1 MSEHYRARK
10 ADVADAQAIHD
21 LINLYAQRGD
31 MLPRTMGEVYENL
44 RDFVVVRDADRLLG
58 CVALHIVWAD
68 LAEVKSLAV
77 PEDAQTRGIGSLL
90 VNAAV
95 DEARRIGLE
104 RVFALTYRPAFFERL
119 GFVQADV
126 MTLPR
131 KVWNECYRCPK
142 FPSCNEIALVL
153 DLTSPPAAASPSPC
167 MERGTEGVRSVAF
180 HASSPMLSS
189 SDKPA

>member
-1 MSEHYRARK
+1 MTSARQSAVSLQARK
-10 ADVADAQAIHD
+10 AEIGDAQAIHD
-21 LINLYAQRGD
+21 LINFYAQRGD

-44 RDFVVVRDADRLLG
+44 RDFYVANDGDRFLG
-58 CVALHIVWAD
+58 CVALHIVWSD
-68 LAEVKSLAV
+68 LAELKSLAV
-77 PEDAQTRGIGSLL
+77 PEDVQSRGAGSLL

-95 DEARRIGLE
+95 DEARKIGLE
-104 RVFALTYRPAFFERL
+104 RVFALTYRPTFFERL

-153 DLTSPPAAASPSPC
+153 ELN
-167 MERGTEGVRSVAF
+167 GTG
-180 HASSPMLSS
+180 SS
-189 SDKPA
+189 A

>member
-1 MSEHYRARK
+1 MLRASK
-10 ADVADAQAIHD
+10 ASIADARAIHD
-21 LINLYAQRGD
+21 LVNLYAARGD

-44 RDFVVVRDADRLLG
+44 RDFFVVRERGDLLG
-58 CVALHIVWAD
+58 CVALHIVWSD

-77 PEDAQTRGIGSLL
+77 AESAQSRGVGSLL
-90 VNAAV
+90 VEACI
-95 DEARRIGLE
+95 DEAREVGLE

-119 GFVQADV
+119 GFEQADV

-153 DLTSPPAAASPSPC
+153 DLSEARARREEAGS
-167 MERGTEGVRSVAF
+167 
-180 HASSPMLSS
+180 
-189 SDKPA
+189 

>member
-1 MSEHYRARK
+1 MTERLRARK
-10 ADVADAQAIHD
+10 AEIADAQAIHD
-21 LINLYAQRGD
+21 LINLFAQRGD

-44 RDFVVVRDADRLLG
+44 RDFFVVRDDSGRFLG

-77 PEDAQTRGIGSLL
+77 AEEAQARGVGSLL
-90 VNAAV
+90 VNAAL

-142 FPSCNEIALVL
+142 FPSCNEIALVREL
-153 DLTSPPAAASPSPC
+153 
-167 MERGTEGVRSVAF
+167 G
-180 HASSPMLSS
+180 
-189 SDKPA
+189 

>member
-1 MSEHYRARK
+1 MSERLRARK
-10 ADVADAQAIHD
+10 AEIADAQAIHD
-21 LINLYAQRGD
+21 LINLFAQRGD

-44 RDFVVVRDADRLLG
+44 RDFFVVRDDSGRFLG

-77 PEDAQTRGIGSLL
+77 AEEAQARGVGSLL
-90 VNAAV
+90 VNAAL

-104 RVFALTYRPAFFERL
+104 RVFALTYRPVFFERL

-142 FPSCNEIALVL
+142 FPSCNEIALVREL
-153 DLTSPPAAASPSPC
+153 
-167 MERGTEGVRSVAF
+167 G
-180 HASSPMLSS
+180 
-189 SDKPA
+189 

>member
-1 MSEHYRARK
+1 MSETLTARK
-10 ADVADAQAIHD
+10 AEIGDAQAIHD

-44 RDFVVVRDADRLLG
+44 RDFLVVRSPGEQLMG
-58 CVALHIVWAD
+58 CVALHIVWSD

-77 PEDAQTRGIGSLL
+77 PEDVQTRGMGSLL
-90 VNAAV
+90 VNAVV
-95 DEARRIGLE
+95 DEARELGLE
-104 RVFALTYRPAFFERL
+104 RLFALTYRPTFFERL

-142 FPSCNEIALVL
+142 FPSCNEIALVKEL
-153 DLTSPPAAASPSPC
+153 SP
-167 MERGTEGVRSVAF
+167 TNVAVG
-180 HASSPMLSS
+180 
-189 SDKPA
+189 

>member
-1 MSEHYRARK
+1 MTTTLQAIK
-10 ADVADAQAIHD
+10 AEIHDAQAIHD

-44 RDFVVVRDADRLLG
+44 RDFFVVRENEALLG
-58 CVALHIVWAD
+58 CVALHIVWSD

-77 PEDAQTRGIGSLL
+77 AEEAQSRGLGSVL
-90 VNAAV
+90 VEATVA
-95 DEARRIGLE
+95 EARRLGLE

-119 GFVQADV
+119 GFEQCDV

-142 FPSCNEIALVL
+142 FPSCNEIALVREL
-153 DLTSPPAAASPSPC
+153 GQSRP
-167 MERGTEGVRSVAF
+167 
-180 HASSPMLSS
+180 
-189 SDKPA
+189 

>member
-1 MSEHYRARK
+1 MQAVK
-10 ADVADAQAIHD
+10 AQIHDAQAIHD

-44 RDFVVVRDADRLLG
+44 RDFFVVRAPPEAAAGEDALGEFLG
-58 CVALHIVWAD
+58 CTALHIVWSD
-68 LAEVKSLAV
+68 LAEIKSLAV
-77 PEDAQTRGIGSLL
+77 PENIQSRGVGSLL
-90 VNAAV
+90 VRTAV
-95 DEARRIGLE
+95 EEARQVGLE

-142 FPSCNEIALVL
+142 FPSCNEIALTL
-153 DLTSPPAAASPSPC
+153 DL
-167 MERGTEGVRSVAF
+167 
-180 HASSPMLSS
+180 
-189 SDKPA
+189 

>member
-1 MSEHYRARK
+1 MSEHYEAVKAEVGDARE
-10 ADVADAQAIHD
+10 IHD
-21 LINLYAQRGD
+21 VINLYAQRGD

-44 RDFVVVRDADRLLG
+44 RDFFVVRDSGRFLG

-77 PEDAQTRGIGSLL
+77 PEEVQVRGIGSLL
-90 VNAAV
+90 VNATVA
-95 DEARRIGLE
+95 EARRLGLE

-153 DLTSPPAAASPSPC
+153 DLTSPPAAASPSPST
-167 MERGTEGVRSVAF
+167 ERGTEGLR
-180 HASSPMLSS
+180 
-189 SDKPA
+189 

>member
-1 MSEHYRARK
+1 MHPQAPAEAVREKVRARMTETLRAVK
-10 ADVADAQAIHD
+10 AEISDAQGIHD

-44 RDFVVVRDADRLLG
+44 RDFYVVHEDGELAG
-58 CVALHIVWAD
+58 CVALHIVWSD

-77 PEDAQTRGIGSLL
+77 SETVQSRGLGSLL
-90 VNAAV
+90 VNATV
-95 DEARRIGLE
+95 EEARGIGLE
-104 RVFALTYRPAFFERL
+104 RLFALTYRPAFFERL

-142 FPSCNEIALVL
+142 FPSCNEIALVREL
-153 DLTSPPAAASPSPC
+153 
-167 MERGTEGVRSVAF
+167 
-180 HASSPMLSS
+180 
-189 SDKPA
+189 

>member
-1 MSEHYRARK
+1 MSKVVDAVK
-10 ADVADAQAIHD
+10 AEIGDAQAIHD
-21 LINLYAQRGD
+21 LINVYAQRGD

-44 RDFVVVRDADRLLG
+44 RDFFVVREDEQMLG
-58 CVALHIVWAD
+58 CVSLHIVWSD

-77 PEDAQTRGIGSLL
+77 SEAAQSRGLGSLL
-90 VNAAV
+90 VSATLA
-95 DEARRIGLE
+95 EAQAIGLE

-142 FPSCNEIALVL
+142 FPSSNEIALVK
-153 DLTSPPAAASPSPC
+153 DL
-167 MERGTEGVRSVAF
+167 
-180 HASSPMLSS
+180 
-189 SDKPA
+189 